1 MKGLITKRWWSALLL
16 LVAGVLVYKIL
27 SHIGTLWAA
36 FGQLI
41 GILSPFIGG
50 FVVAFLLYR
59 PVNAME
65 KAFQKCRWKVIARPA
80 RVWSILAAYLA
91 LAGLLALALVVILP
105 VVIQGVTGLINA
117 LPSYYKTLMNFLGDA
132 DAQEGILG
140 SLNITALLEGVYGF
154 IREKLTVQNI
164 IGYLSGILSITSS
177 FLNAVIALIISI
189 YMLAGRERLLATLRR
204 LSEAFLPERLVRLGG
219 HYSRKAADIFC
230 RYMYSMLIDAFC
242 VCLILIPGLYISG
255 IPYPLAFAVF
265 IGIANLIPYFGAII
279 SGSVSVL
286 VLILSGEWG
295 MAIFLGIY
303 ILVLQQLDGNIL
315 QPRIYGQSVGIEPIY
330 VLLAITVGGG
340 IAGFTG
346 MLIGVPV
353 VAVLK
358 MLVSDW
364 IGHRNRVKQEKAA
377 LKASED

>member
-1 MKGLITKRWWSALLL
+1 MKGLLTKRWWSALLL
-16 LVAGVLVYKIL
+16 VAAGILLYKVVA
-27 SHIGTLWAA
+27 HVGTLWAA
-36 FGQLI
+36 LGQLL
-41 GILSPFIGG
+41 GILAPFIGG

-65 KAFQKCRWKVIARPA
+65 KAFVKCRWKVISRPA
-80 RVWSILAAYLA
+80 RMWSILAAYLG
-91 LAGLLALALVVILP
+91 LAGLVALALVVILP
-105 VVIQGVTGLINA
+105 VVIQGVTGLINS
-117 LPSYYKTLMNFLGDA
+117 LPNYYKTLMAFLGDV
-132 DAQEGILG
+132 DAQEGIVG
-140 SLNITALLEGVYGF
+140 SLNIPALLEGVYGF
-154 IREKLTVQNI
+154 IREKLTGQNI
-164 IGYLSGILSITSS
+164 IGYLSSILSITSS

-189 YMLAGRERLLATLRR
+189 YMLSGRERLLATLRR
-204 LSEAFLPERLVRLGG
+204 LGEAFLPERLVKLTS
-219 HYSRKAADIFC
+219 HYSRKTADIFS
-230 RYMYSMLIDAFC
+230 RYVYSMLIDAAC
-242 VCLILIPGLYISG
+242 VIIILIPGLYISG

-279 SGSVSVL
+279 SGSISVL
-286 VLILSGEWG
+286 VLLLGGHWG
-295 MAIFLGIY
+295 MAIFLAIY

-315 QPRIYGQSVGIEPIY
+315 QPRIYGQSVGIDPIY

-340 IAGFTG
+340 IAGFVG

-377 LKASED
+377 KASEE

>member
-16 LVAGVLVYKIL
+16 GAAVILLYKIL
-27 SHIGTLWAA
+27 SNIGTLWSGL
-36 FGQLI
+36 GQLL
-41 GILSPFIGG
+41 GILAPFIGG

-65 KAFQKCRWKVIARPA
+65 TCFAKCRWKVIARPA
-80 RVWSILAAYLA
+80 RVWSILLAYLA
-91 LAGLLALALVVILP
+91 LAGLVALALVVILP

-117 LPSYYKTLMNFLGDA
+117 LPTYYTTLMAFLGDV
-132 DAQEGILG
+132 DAQEGVLG
-140 SLNITALLEGVYGF
+140 SLNIPALLEGVYDF
-154 IREKLTVQNI
+154 IRETLTVQNI
-164 IGYLSGILSITSS
+164 IRYLSGLLSITSS

-189 YMLAGRERLLATLRR
+189 YMLSGRERLLRTLRR
-204 LSEAFLPERLVRLGG
+204 LGEAFLPERLVRLCA
-219 HYSRKAADIFC
+219 HYSRKTADIFS

-242 VCLILIPGLYISG
+242 VCLLLIPGLYISG

-265 IGIANLIPYFGAII
+265 IGIANLIPYFGAIV

-286 VLILSGEWG
+286 VLLLGGHPG
-295 MAIFLGIY
+295 MAIFLAVY

-353 VAVLK
+353 VAVVK

-364 IGHRNRVKQEKAA
+364 IGHRNRVKKEKTAA
-377 LKASED
+377 EEIKD